1 MWGVVKIWNKKEPE
15 DNFEKENE
23 ETEWRGFAHG
33 VLCIVPWTFNVIS
46 KKPFTV
52 TFAHWTQLH
61 TPQIVQH
68 PRI

>member
-46 KKPFTV
+46 
-52 TFAHWTQLH
+52 
-61 TPQIVQH
+61 
-68 PRI
+68 